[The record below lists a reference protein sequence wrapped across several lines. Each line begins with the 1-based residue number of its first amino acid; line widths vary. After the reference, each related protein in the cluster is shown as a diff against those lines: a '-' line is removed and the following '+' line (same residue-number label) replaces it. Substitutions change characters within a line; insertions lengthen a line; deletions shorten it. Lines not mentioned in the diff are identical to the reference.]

1 MSDELNESREATG
14 ESASVP
20 EKREESPS
28 PVSDAIPPP
37 GLDAPLG
44 SYVDP
49 YGDSQG
55 GTSVSPSEI
64 IPPAAPVVPAA
75 SGATEYYQGNA
86 HPGQALASS
95 SVVSAVLPPAPAITV
110 TPQVTKSESVAL
122 AKPAPKGGLSRRPP
136 SPPPPPSD
144 DGEDEE
150 EGMLRMSFMDHLE
163 ELRTRIL
170 RALMGFVVAFF
181 VALTFTNPL
190 WRFVQEPAVSALTH
204 LGIKP
209 PHLIAIT
216 PMEMFSTIW
225 IKMPL
230 LVSIFIASPWLI
242 YQVWA
247 FISPGLYK
255 RERRWAVPFI
265 LVTAGLFIAGGCF
278 AYFVAFRYGLE
289 FLLGIGRDINVT
301 PMVTVTEYF
310 DLFVNITL
318 GVAIVFEMPVVIF
331 FLTMLRLASP
341 RFLVKHSRYAIL
353 GIVVLAA
360 VVTPTPDVFNMM
372 LFAVPMCL
380 LFFVGVFASYLLVL
394 KREDKALPWGM
405 MLLVLAGVIV
415 ATAATVA
422 VMVYFYHYHLV
433 NHWPFVTK

>member
-1 MSDELNESREATG
+1 MSDELNESHEA
-14 ESASVP
+14 ASEGAP
-20 EKREESPS
+20 IPAKRDEPIGSPQA
-28 PVSDAIPPP
+28 VIPPA
-37 GLDAPLG
+37 GLDAPG
-44 SYVDP
+44 GAYIDP
-49 YGDSQG
+49 YGSSVEEPSPASPPEPAAASQG
-55 GTSVSPSEI
+55 
-64 IPPAAPVVPAA
+64 
-75 SGATEYYQGNA
+75 SGPTEYYQPNA
-86 HPGQALASS
+86 NPGQALVSS
-95 SVVSAVLPPAPAITV
+95 AAV
-110 TPQVTKSESVAL
+110 TPEVMTTAALSVAPPVVKSESVAI
-122 AKPAPKGGLSRRPP
+122 AKATPKGGLTRRPP

-380 LFFVGVFASYLLVL
+380 LFFIGVLASYMLVL
-394 KREDKALPWGM
+394 KREGKALPWGKV
-405 MLLVLAGVIV
+405 LLGLLALVVL
-415 ATAATVA
+415 TAAVVA
-422 VMVYFYHYHLV
+422 VMVYFFHYHLIQ
-433 NHWPFVTK
+433 HWPFVTK

>member
-1 MSDELNESREATG
+1 MPDELDESREATG
-14 ESASVP
+14 ESAPVP
-20 EKREESPS
+20 SKPVEPS
-28 PVSDAIPPP
+28 ITPEVVFPSP
-37 GLDAPLG
+37 GLDAPG
-44 SYVDP
+44 GYIDP
-49 YGDSQG
+49 YGSPIETAQPSSSDSDAG
-55 GTSVSPSEI
+55 GP
-64 IPPAAPVVPAA
+64 
-75 SGATEYYQGNA
+75 TEYYQGSA
-86 HPGQALASS
+86 HPGQAL
-95 SVVSAVLPPAPAITV
+95 VSAVPANSPVV
-110 TPQVTKSESVAL
+110 TPATIVAPQIVKTESVAL
-122 AKPAPKGGLSRRPP
+122 AKPATKGGLTRRPP

-144 DGEDEE
+144 DGDEEE

-230 LVSIFIASPWLI
+230 LVSIFLASPWLI

-265 LVTAGLFIAGGCF
+265 LVTAGLFISGGCF

-380 LFFVGVFASYLLVL
+380 LFFIGVFASYLLVL
-394 KREDKALPWGM
+394 KREGKALPWAKV
-405 MLLVLAGVIV
+405 LLGVFGFVVL
-415 ATAATVA
+415 TAVTGA
-422 VMVYFYHYHLV
+422 VMVYFFHYHLIH
-433 NHWPFVTK
+433 HWPFLTR